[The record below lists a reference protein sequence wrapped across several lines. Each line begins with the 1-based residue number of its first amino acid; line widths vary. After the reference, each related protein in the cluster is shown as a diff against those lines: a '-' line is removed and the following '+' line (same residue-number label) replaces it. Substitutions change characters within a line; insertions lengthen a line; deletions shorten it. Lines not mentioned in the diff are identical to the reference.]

1 MTQMTAIT
9 ADEIRMKLNHL
20 GGILRERNYD
30 AILFRHEGAMRWLTG
45 IKHQVGDIAP
55 SAVSPVNALVRFNTH
70 GGFAITLISSRFER
84 PRLLDQVPA
93 VFASVPK
100 VKIDFLDTVPRL
112 SGTVLVPED
121 KDYQEVIDR
130 IVRPVLGGPEGH
142 PYQKL
147 TWQIQVTMGVLA
159 ETAHH
164 LKPGENGLEVRTRLL
179 HNLAKYGIDAGLV
192 LIGLAGQEKHL
203 HPVASADYRVEPGH
217 WLKLVVGSRFAEHIV
232 SQSLMVKL
240 GGKVT
245 EREQLIYHALQDATL
260 EYVDCYRTG
269 VVEHEIYAEMVSRFQ
284 KIEAKYRLKGFA
296 ASATLHHP
304 GGGTSPLGNRDWILD
319 AAGTRTLAPWTL
331 FAVNPVDVLAGF
343 KTELQGIVQPDERP
357 PLVPQMSGCA
367 SGLTFRRVAA
377 EGGTTAELPELL
389 IVSR

>member
-130 IVRPVLGGPEGH
+130 IVRPE
-142 PYQKL
+142 
-147 TWQIQVTMGVLA
+147 TMV
-159 ETAHH
+159 
-164 LKPGENGLEVRTRLL
+164 GL
-179 HNLAKYGIDAGLV
+179 
-192 LIGLAGQEKHL
+192 
-203 HPVASADYRVEPGH
+203 
-217 WLKLVVGSRFAEHIV
+217 
-232 SQSLMVKL
+232 
-240 GGKVT
+240 
-245 EREQLIYHALQDATL
+245 
-260 EYVDCYRTG
+260 
-269 VVEHEIYAEMVSRFQ
+269 
-284 KIEAKYRLKGFA
+284 
-296 ASATLHHP
+296 
-304 GGGTSPLGNRDWILD
+304 
-319 AAGTRTLAPWTL
+319 
-331 FAVNPVDVLAGF
+331 
-343 KTELQGIVQPDERP
+343 
-357 PLVPQMSGCA
+357 
-367 SGLTFRRVAA
+367 
-377 EGGTTAELPELL
+377 
-389 IVSR
+389 